1 LESLNHLDQIG
12 QRVCLHLLHRPA
24 AVNLYCI
31 FGSSNL
37 SRDLLVK
44 LVGDNFRILRRVA
57 GDAVR
62 VAVPHS
68 GHDVVHE
75 FPAESRGVDRVTEA
89 HNPPF
94 SITLRPRSEPLLPS
108 FPVPNSRL
116 LRASSQARQWKTRV
130 LGVISQRVHRCVPFK
145 SLLLYNSIGVE

>member
-24 AVNLYCI
+24 ALNLYCI

-62 VAVPHS
+62 VAVPHP

-75 FPAESRGVDRVTEA
+75 FARESRSEDGVSEA
-89 HNPPF
+89 HWF
-94 SITLRPRSEPLLPS
+94 
-108 FPVPNSRL
+108 NSPYSH
-116 LRASSQARQWKTRV
+116 A
-130 LGVISQRVHRCVPFK
+130 
-145 SLLLYNSIGVE
+145 